1 MKSMSYEREIRNST
15 AEEIGFIVARC
26 GWLYFPSPC
35 LHLDTVLLSN
45 EVTSANED
53 KFKIRGIVRACS
65 GGAFL
70 VLLFRIRTVTFK
82 KWKWDFAIKRT
93 LNKL

>member
-15 AEEIGFIVARC
+15 AEEIEFIVTGC

-35 LHLDTVLLSN
+35 LRLDTVLLSD

-53 KFKIRGIVRACS
+53 KFRIPGIVRACS
-65 GGAFL
+65 GGAYL
-70 VLLFRIRTVTFK
+70 ALLWRIRIVTFK
-82 KWKWDFAIKRT
+82 
-93 LNKL
+93 

>member
-1 MKSMSYEREIRNST
+1 MGAKGIEMKNMSYEREIRNST
-15 AEEIGFIVARC
+15 AEEIEFIVTWC

-45 EVTSANED
+45 AVTSANED
-53 KFKIRGIVRACS
+53 KFKIHGIGKTYS

-70 VLLFRIRTVTFK
+70 ALLLRIRTVTFK
-82 KWKWDFAIKRT
+82 
-93 LNKL
+93 